1 MNKIE
6 KLISFLQKEKNL
18 FSIGASNIIANG
30 ISSIFWLYL
39 ASILNSDGYGMLGFY
54 LSIVGITGALSL
66 VGSANTLTVLVSKG
80 EKIQATVFS
89 LILLSSIVVGFV
101 TYLIF
106 QNTSMSLFPIG
117 YVIFSSILFELLGKK
132 LFVNFFMYSISQ
144 RILMVIF
151 SLSFYQYL
159 GIDGIILGYTCSF
172 LPFAILMIKGYRESK
187 IDFSILRNR
196 SKIILNNYVE
206 HLLQIISLNIDKI
219 IILPILGAG
228 VLGHYLLGAQIFALL
243 LVIPSAIFQYI
254 LPYDAIQ
261 KKNQKLKKITVLFS
275 VVIAIISISIAPS
288 LLPIIFPKFI
298 DSIIII
304 QIMSIAIIPKTISTI
319 YTSELLGKNK
329 NKTVMLGTLASTI
342 ILVGGILT
350 MGTLWGYIGISIA
363 FLLSK
368 IGEIIFLYMKK
379 NDDSELNR
387 NIKI

>member
-1 MNKIE
+1 MKKIE
-6 KLISFLQKEKNL
+6 KWVSFLQKEKNL
-18 FSIGASNIIANG
+18 LSIGASNIISNG

-39 ASILNSDGYGMLGFY
+39 ASILNSDGYGLLGFY

-66 VGSANTLTVLVSKG
+66 IGSANTLTVLVSKG

-89 LILLSSIVVGFV
+89 MILLSSIVVGFV

-106 QNTSMSLFPIG
+106 QNTSMSLYPIG

-151 SLSFYQYL
+151 SLLFYQYL
-159 GIDGIILGYTCSF
+159 GIDGIILGYTFSF
-172 LPFAILMIKGYRESK
+172 FPFAILMIKGYRESK

-206 HLLQIISLNIDKI
+206 HLLKIISLNIDKI
-219 IILPILGAG
+219 IILPVLGSSI
-228 VLGHYLLGAQIFALL
+228 LGHYLLGFQIFILL
-243 LVIPSAIFQYI
+243 LIIPSAVFQYI
-254 LPYDAIQ
+254 LPYDAIK
-261 KKNQKLKKITVLFS
+261 KKNQKLKKITILFS

-319 YTSELLGKNK
+319 YTSELLGNNK
-329 NKTVMLGTLASTI
+329 NKTVMLGTLTSTI

-350 MGTLWGYIGISIA
+350 IGIFWGYIGISIA
-363 FLLSK
+363 FVLSK
-368 IGEIIFLYMKK
+368 IGEVIFLYIKK
-379 NDDSELNR
+379 NNEVKLNR
-387 NIKI
+387 N

>member
-6 KLISFLQKEKNL
+6 KMISFLQKEKNL

-39 ASILNSDGYGMLGFY
+39 ASILNSDGYGLLGFY

-66 VGSANTLTVLVSKG
+66 IGSANTLTVLVSKG

-89 LILLSSIVVGFV
+89 MILLSSIVVGFV

-106 QNTSMSLFPIG
+106 QNTSMSLYPIG

-159 GIDGIILGYTCSF
+159 GIDGIILGYTFSF
-172 LPFAILMIKGYRESK
+172 FPFAILMIKGYRESK

-206 HLLQIISLNIDKI
+206 HLLKIISLNIDKI
-219 IILPILGAG
+219 IILPVLGSSI
-228 VLGHYLLGAQIFALL
+228 LGHYLLGFQIFILL
-243 LVIPSAIFQYI
+243 LIIPSAVFQYI
-254 LPYDAIQ
+254 LPYDAIK
-261 KKNQKLKKITVLFS
+261 KKNQKLKKITILFS

-319 YTSELLGKNK
+319 YTSELLGNNK
-329 NKTVMLGTLASTI
+329 NKTVMLGTLTSTI

-350 MGTLWGYIGISIA
+350 IGIFWGYIGISIA
-363 FLLSK
+363 FVLSK
-368 IGEIIFLYMKK
+368 IGEVIFLYIKK
-379 NDDSELNR
+379 NNEVKLNR
-387 NIKI
+387 N

>member
-1 MNKIE
+1 MKKIE
-6 KLISFLQKEKNL
+6 KWVSFLQKEKNL
-18 FSIGASNIIANG
+18 LSIGASNIISNG

-39 ASILNSDGYGMLGFY
+39 ASILNSDGYGLLGFY

-66 VGSANTLTVLVSKG
+66 IGSANTLTVLVSKG

-89 LILLSSIVVGFV
+89 MILLSSIVVGFV

-106 QNTSMSLFPIG
+106 QNTSMSLYPIG

-151 SLSFYQYL
+151 SLLFYQYL
-159 GIDGIILGYTCSF
+159 GIDGIILGYTFSF

-206 HLLQIISLNIDKI
+206 HLLKIISLNIDKI
-219 IILPILGAG
+219 IILPVLGSSI
-228 VLGHYLLGAQIFALL
+228 LGHYLLGFQIFILL
-243 LVIPSAIFQYI
+243 LIIPSAVFQYI
-254 LPYDAIQ
+254 LPYDAIK

-275 VVIAIISISIAPS
+275 VVIAIISISVAPS

-319 YTSELLGKNK
+319 YTSELLGNNK
-329 NKTVMLGTLASTI
+329 NKTVMLGTLTSTI

-350 MGTLWGYIGISIA
+350 IGIFWGYIGISIA
-363 FLLSK
+363 FVLSK
-368 IGEIIFLYMKK
+368 IGEVIFLYIKK
-379 NDDSELNR
+379 NNEVKLNR
-387 NIKI
+387 N

>member
-1 MNKIE
+1 MKKIE
-6 KLISFLQKEKNL
+6 KWVSFLQKEKNL
-18 FSIGASNIIANG
+18 LSIGASNIISNG

-39 ASILNSDGYGMLGFY
+39 ASILNSDGYGLLGFY

-66 VGSANTLTVLVSKG
+66 IGSANTLTVLVSKG

-89 LILLSSIVVGFV
+89 MILLSSIVVGFV

-106 QNTSMSLFPIG
+106 QNTSMSLYPIG

-159 GIDGIILGYTCSF
+159 GIDGIILGYTFSF

-206 HLLQIISLNIDKI
+206 HLLKIISLNIDKI
-219 IILPILGAG
+219 IILPVLGSSI
-228 VLGHYLLGAQIFALL
+228 LGHYLLGFQIFILL
-243 LVIPSAIFQYI
+243 LIIPSAVFQYI
-254 LPYDAIQ
+254 LPYDAIK

-275 VVIAIISISIAPS
+275 VVIAIISISVAPS

-319 YTSELLGKNK
+319 YTSELLGNNK
-329 NKTVMLGTLASTI
+329 NKTVMLGTLTSTI

-350 MGTLWGYIGISIA
+350 IGIFWGYIGISIA
-363 FLLSK
+363 FVLSK
-368 IGEIIFLYMKK
+368 IGEVIFLYIKK
-379 NDDSELNR
+379 NNEVKLNR
-387 NIKI
+387 N

>member
-1 MNKIE
+1 MKKIE
-6 KLISFLQKEKNL
+6 KWVSFLQKEKNL
-18 FSIGASNIIANG
+18 LSIGASNIISNG

-39 ASILNSDGYGMLGFY
+39 ASILNSDGYGLLGFY

-66 VGSANTLTVLVSKG
+66 IGSANTLTVLVSKG

-89 LILLSSIVVGFV
+89 MILLSSIVVGFV

-106 QNTSMSLFPIG
+106 QNTSMSLYPIG

-151 SLSFYQYL
+151 SLLFYQYL
-159 GIDGIILGYTCSF
+159 GIDGIILGYTFSF

-206 HLLQIISLNIDKI
+206 HLLKIISLNIDKI
-219 IILPILGAG
+219 IILPVLGSSI
-228 VLGHYLLGAQIFALL
+228 LGHYLLGFQIFILL
-243 LVIPSAIFQYI
+243 LIIPSAVFQYI
-254 LPYDAIQ
+254 LPYDAIK

-275 VVIAIISISIAPS
+275 VVIAIISISVAPS

-350 MGTLWGYIGISIA
+350 IGTLWGYIGISIA
-363 FLLSK
+363 FVLSK
-368 IGEIIFLYMKK
+368 IGEVIFLYIKK
-379 NDDSELNR
+379 NNEVKLNR
-387 NIKI
+387 N

>member
-1 MNKIE
+1 MKKIE
-6 KLISFLQKEKNL
+6 DLISFLQKEKNL
-18 FSIGASNIIANG
+18 FSIGASNIISNG

-39 ASILNSDGYGMLGFY
+39 ASILNSDGYGLLGFY

-66 VGSANTLTVLVSKG
+66 IGSANTMTVLISKE

-89 LILLSSIVVGFV
+89 MVLLSSIVVGFA

-106 QNTSMSLFPIG
+106 QNTSMSLYPIG

-132 LFVNFFMYSISQ
+132 LFVNFFVYSISQ

-151 SLSFYQYL
+151 SLLFYQYL

-187 IDFSILRNR
+187 VDFSILRKR

-219 IILPILGAG
+219 IILPVLGASI
-228 VLGHYLLGAQIFALL
+228 LGHYLLGVQIFALL
-243 LVIPSAIFQYI
+243 LIIPSAVFQYI
-254 LPYDAIQ
+254 LPYDAIN
-261 KKNQKLKKITVLFS
+261 KKNQKLKQITVLFS
-275 VVIAIISISIAPS
+275 VIIAIISISTAPS

-319 YTSELLGKNK
+319 YTSVLLGNHK
-329 NKTVMLGTLASTI
+329 NKTVMLGTLTSTI
-342 ILVGGILT
+342 ILVGGIFT
-350 MGTLWGYIGISIA
+350 IGTFWGYIGISIA

-368 IGEIIFLYMKK
+368 IGEVIFLYIKK
-379 NDDSELNR
+379 
-387 NIKI
+387 

>member
-1 MNKIE
+1 MKKIE
-6 KLISFLQKEKNL
+6 KWVSFLQKEKNL
-18 FSIGASNIIANG
+18 LSIGASNIISNG

-39 ASILNSDGYGMLGFY
+39 ASILNSDGYGLLGFY

-66 VGSANTLTVLVSKG
+66 IGSANTLTVLVSKG
-80 EKIQATVFS
+80 EKIQAAVFS
-89 LILLSSIVVGFV
+89 LVLLSSIVVGFV

-151 SLSFYQYL
+151 SLLFYQYL
-159 GIDGIILGYTCSF
+159 GIDGIILGYTFSF

-206 HLLQIISLNIDKI
+206 HLLKIISLNIDKI
-219 IILPILGAG
+219 IILPVLGSSI
-228 VLGHYLLGAQIFALL
+228 LGHYLLGFQIFILL
-243 LVIPSAIFQYI
+243 LIIPSAVFQYI
-254 LPYDAIQ
+254 LPYDAIK

-275 VVIAIISISIAPS
+275 VVIAIISISVAPS

-319 YTSELLGKNK
+319 YTSELLGNNK
-329 NKTVMLGTLASTI
+329 NKTVMLGTLTSTI

-350 MGTLWGYIGISIA
+350 IGIFWGYIGISIA
-363 FLLSK
+363 FVLSK
-368 IGEIIFLYMKK
+368 IGEVIFLYIKK
-379 NDDSELNR
+379 NNEVKLNR
-387 NIKI
+387 N

>member
-1 MNKIE
+1 MKKIE
-6 KLISFLQKEKNL
+6 KWVSFLQKEKNL
-18 FSIGASNIIANG
+18 LSIGASNIISNG

-39 ASILNSDGYGMLGFY
+39 ASILNSDGYGLLGFY

-66 VGSANTLTVLVSKG
+66 IGSANTLTVLVSKG

-89 LILLSSIVVGFV
+89 MILLSSIVVGFV

-106 QNTSMSLFPIG
+106 QNTSMSLYPIG

-151 SLSFYQYL
+151 SLLFYQYL
-159 GIDGIILGYTCSF
+159 GIDGIILGYTFSF
-172 LPFAILMIKGYRESK
+172 FPFAILMIKGYRESK

-206 HLLQIISLNIDKI
+206 HLLKIISLNIDKI
-219 IILPILGAG
+219 IILPVLGSSI
-228 VLGHYLLGAQIFALL
+228 LGHYLLGFQIFILL
-243 LVIPSAIFQYI
+243 LIIPSAVFQYI
-254 LPYDAIQ
+254 LPYDAIK
-261 KKNQKLKKITVLFS
+261 KKNQKLKKITILFS